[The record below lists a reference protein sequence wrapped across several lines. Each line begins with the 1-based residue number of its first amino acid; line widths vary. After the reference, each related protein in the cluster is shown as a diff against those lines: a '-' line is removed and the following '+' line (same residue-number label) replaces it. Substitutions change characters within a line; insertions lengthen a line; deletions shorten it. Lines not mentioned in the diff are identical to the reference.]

1 MSSTF
6 TGPIR
11 VFKRN
16 NPTNNGVI
24 APDNTGAVSV
34 NQQSY
39 ITNPITATTGGNTVF
54 TTADIGQTTVT
65 PFVIPAGAII
75 SNIRLFQT
83 TAPVGLVGGVITVAI
98 IQTNPTT
105 GANTTTT
112 IGTITPTAAGG
123 VISYVPTAT
132 AAVAAIL
139 NNIGTLDATLTFTA
153 ASVTTLT
160 SGSLNGTF
168 DVSYTARN
176 TDGSINAYGAGYTN
190 S

>member
-39 ITNPITATTGGNTVF
+39 ITNPITTTTAGTTLF
-54 TTADIGQTTVT
+54 TTADVGQTTVT

-75 SNIRLFQT
+75 SNVRLFQT

-123 VISYVPTAT
+123 VIAYVPTAT

-176 TDGSINAYGAGYTN
+176 TDGSITAYGAGLTN

>member
-34 NQQSY
+34 TQQSY
-39 ITNPITATTGGNTVF
+39 ITNPITVTTTSPTTF
-54 TTADIGQTTVT
+54 TTADVGQTTVT
-65 PFVIPAGAII
+65 PFVLPAGAQIT
-75 SNIRLFQT
+75 NVRLYQT
-83 TAPVGLVGGVITVAI
+83 TAPANLAGGVITVSI
-98 IQTNPTT
+98 IQTNPST
-105 GANTTTT
+105 GANTTTA

-123 VISYVPTAT
+123 VIAYVPTAT
-132 AAVAAIL
+132 AATATIL
-139 NNIGTLDATLTFTA
+139 NNIGTLDATLTFSAANVTA
-153 ASVTTLT
+153 ITG
-160 SGSLNGTF
+160 GSLGGTF

-176 TDGSINAYGAGYTN
+176 VDGSITAYGSGYTN
-190 S
+190 N